1 MRTESGYFE
10 AAQSRPGGNLRMKYE
25 ILDIVVLNRDLPE
38 SGLKSGD
45 VGTVVELY
53 DPDGIE
59 VEFVTGAGTTQALVT
74 LRRGDVH
81 PVGREEMLSVR
92 KLDAA

>member
-1 MRTESGYFE
+1 
-10 AAQSRPGGNLRMKYE
+10 MKYQ

-81 PVGREEMLSVR
+81 PVGRQEMLSVR